1 MTERTVMLV
10 DDHALVRAGIAEL
23 VKGMNGFRIVAES
36 GDGRE
41 AVSLAREHRPDV
53 ILMDISLPGL
63 NGLAATER
71 IRQYLPMTR
80 IVVLSMHTD
89 EEHVATAF
97 QSGANGY
104 LVKGS
109 ARQELEF
116 AIRAV
121 SDGGTYL
128 SPLISS
134 DVLDNYIRYKQ
145 QSTPGDQDL
154 TLRQREI
161 LQLICEG
168 NTNRQIAETLHL
180 SVKTVESHRAQLMD
194 RLGISDLP
202 GLVKYAIRHG
212 IISVNS

>member
-1 MTERTVMLV
+1 MTDRTVMLV

-23 VKGMNGFRIVAES
+23 VKGMSGFCIVAES

-134 DVLDNYIRYKQ
+134 DLLDNYIRYKQ

-154 TLRQREI
+154 SLRQREI

>member
-23 VKGMNGFRIVAES
+23 VKGMTGFRIVAES

-134 DVLDNYIRYKQ
+134 EVLDNYIRYKQ

-168 NTNRQIAETLHL
+168 NTNRQIAETLHV